1 MPLDNLSDLSALLAA
16 VSLATERLV
25 VIVKTMFPRLGAERA
40 PSPGQS
46 PDEAD
51 RGRRLTVIL
60 IAYVCALVTSLLV
73 ADGWEFTYGDGGRAV
88 SVFAVALLASGGS
101 AFWTQV
107 MSFASAAKD
116 VRQYEKRRLQREAG
130 GPAYEAPVH
139 APDGGAATFVPSLPV
154 PPR

>member
-25 VIVKTMFPRLGAERA
+25 VIVKTMLPQLSAERIPA
-40 PSPGQS
+40 PGQS

-51 RGRRLTVIL
+51 RGRRLTVIGV
-60 IAYVCALVTSLLV
+60 AYVCALATSVLV
-73 ADGWEFTYGDGGRAV
+73 ADGWQFTYGDGTRAV

-116 VRQYEKRRLQREAG
+116 VRQYERRRLQREAG
-130 GPAYEAPVH
+130 GLAYEGPVH
-139 APDGGAATFVPSLPV
+139 APEGGASTFVPTLPV